1 VTILSIEYLI
11 NVWLTIGGKVKLFSG
26 LHISYDDGAVRDKY
40 IADPYRV
47 IIRGT
52 NITIS
57 GEGCTS
63 FKFALADSP
72 YTMLELMVRLTPPTT
87 SMPFYQLL
95 SEKDMPHG
103 YPGLDGSGMIDP
115 AHLPALSM
123 SDIYVV
129 ASEPEMLALTP
140 QVGDVAIRT
149 DESKSYIYTGPSAA
163 ILSGWAELLTPTSPV
178 SSVFGRVGPVS
189 AQSGDYTFAQIA
201 DTPTTL
207 GGYGI
212 TDAETPLQLDA
223 RDVISR
229 DRGNHT
235 GTQLAATI
243 YDFFSAVRG
252 TVLHGIDFVSGGF
265 IAASDT
271 ILQALAKLQVQLG
284 GKQNTLVSGDNIK
297 TINGASVLGPGNIN
311 ISGGGDAASQA
322 EVDTGLIGDKY
333 VSPATFA
340 GAEKWDHYYTSD
352 EIDDVVADIN
362 TDLNALELIRRPLV
376 KEGETEATNA
386 DSITETDNVFHLGKS
401 NDGANF
407 TTLPANAYYNRQ
419 VYEGLKVV
427 NGATN
432 VEKLYANNEILIITV
447 AHGYGN
453 DSADVSEY
461 FAGTQNFATLNKALE
476 FARDVNNIYISINIT
491 GTTSINPTI
500 YNNTIIVYGKW
511 ISIQGGFI
519 RVSTA
524 VRFQKGYLAFTG
536 CTITTVSGGYF
547 YLQQTDLLLYVCTIN
562 HGYSILVA
570 LNNASSL
577 ELNGNITINFN
588 NDALIQ
594 SITGI
599 STISGIINILGASN
613 ITFNT
618 YGQPNK
624 RVNQRIAL
632 DTAIKFTVGSK
643 AVVNWNTLDLQGCIV
658 EYGTGIAI
666 GATVGADI
674 DRTYDLNLFSST
686 KPIRSKNFT
695 SSNANKSGTL
705 KSIVVDENGE
715 WGVGIKPETK
725 KYITFN
731 IEQSGGI
738 DIGLKDVISLPFS
751 GVISKWSIISETVGS
766 IQFDI
771 LMGNT
776 IPTEVDSITSGI
788 YPTLIANDYSSGSA
802 SWIIS
807 EGKFLRFSVLS
818 SDIEKAVLQLEI
830 NI

>member
-1 VTILSIEYLI
+1 MTILSIEYLI

-212 TDAETPLQLDA
+212 TDAETSLQLDA
-223 RDVISR
+223 RDAISR

-252 TVLHGIDFVSGGF
+252 TVLDGMAFVSGGF
-265 IAASDT
+265 INASDT

-386 DSITETDNVFHLGKS
+386 DSITETDNVFHIGATNFGGDFTDLPYNAQYKASVLGGFRVVFGTSVLSNLYRNGGGITLNLDLSFGNDTLEPSAYFAGSPFITWNALANFLNNVSNPFAIINIVNSNSGNPLITTGGPILYGKMIQINNGYFAGAITALKCHINFQSCTFVLGWQQWFNIQQTDIHLRDCVITFTYSILFGMYYGSNVEFRGNTTINFSNDAGGQSLADISSPISGEFRCLGKS
-401 NDGANF
+401 
-407 TTLPANAYYNRQ
+407 Y
-419 VYEGLKVV
+419 
-427 NGATN
+427 
-432 VEKLYANNEILIITV
+432 
-447 AHGYGN
+447 
-453 DSADVSEY
+453 
-461 FAGTQNFATLNKALE
+461 
-476 FARDVNNIYISINIT
+476 
-491 GTTSINPTI
+491 
-500 YNNTIIVYGKW
+500 
-511 ISIQGGFI
+511 
-519 RVSTA
+519 
-524 VRFQKGYLAFTG
+524 
-536 CTITTVSGGYF
+536 
-547 YLQQTDLLLYVCTIN
+547 
-562 HGYSILVA
+562 
-570 LNNASSL
+570 
-577 ELNGNITINFN
+577 
-588 NDALIQ
+588 
-594 SITGI
+594 
-599 STISGIINILGASN
+599 

-624 RVNQRIAL
+624 KSNGQIAT
-632 DTAIKFTVGSK
+632 DTAIKWVIGSK
-643 AVVNWNTLDLQGCIV
+643 SVVYWNSLDLQGCLV
-658 EYGTGIAI
+658 EYGTGDSF
-666 GATVGADI
+666 GAQYGSQI
-674 DRTYDLNLFSST
+674 DRTYILNLFGN
-686 KPIRSKNFT
+686 KPIRTPGLTSA
-695 SSNANKSGTL
+695 SSNLPGVL
-705 KSIVVDENGE
+705 KSIVVDENGR

-738 DIGLKDVISLPFS
+738 DIGLKDTISLPFS
-751 GVISKWSIISETVGS
+751 GVISKWSIISETIGS
-766 IQFDI
+766 IQFDV
-771 LMGNT
+771 LMDNT
-776 IPTEVDSITSGI
+776 MPTEVDSITSGI